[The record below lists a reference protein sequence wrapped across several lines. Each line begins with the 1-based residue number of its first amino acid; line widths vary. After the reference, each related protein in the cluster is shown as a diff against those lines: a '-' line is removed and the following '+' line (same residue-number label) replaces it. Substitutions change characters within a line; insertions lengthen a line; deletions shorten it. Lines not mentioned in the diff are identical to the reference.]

1 MAMIQKKDLHKA
13 LQRRLLKSWNKAD
26 SLTIALW
33 PFSIL
38 YRGLF
43 FLKKTSYQIGL
54 AKSYRAPV
62 PVVVVGNITV
72 GGTGKT
78 PLVVYLIELLRE
90 YGYRPGVISRGY
102 AGESSS
108 YPVSVDGDT
117 AVAICG
123 DEPAMIVQRTN
134 VPMVIGPNRRDDIEL
149 LLQNFDINVV
159 ISDDGLQ
166 HFELQRDI
174 DICLQDA
181 TSQQENTHLLPAG
194 PYREPKSKLDHFD
207 LLVHH
212 VSAGSLTDKPYSMN
226 LLPQT
231 VKALSSSNTNSF
243 DASNGVH
250 AVAGI
255 GNPQRFFDTCRQL
268 GWNIS
273 EHAFEDHYAFVASD
287 LEFSDDLPIVMTEKD
302 AVKCQE
308 FNNNCLWYLPVDVNI
323 SKEFS
328 RRFKVLLE
336 SIHQPVNK
344 T

>member
-1 MAMIQKKDLHKA
+1 MNQGLGLHQS
-13 LQRRLLKSWNKAD
+13 LQRRLLRSWIKPD
-26 SLTIALW
+26 GLTLALW
-33 PFSIL
+33 PFSLL
-38 YRGLF
+38 YRCLF
-43 FLKKTSYQIGL
+43 LVKKTSHQIGL

-102 AGESSS
+102 AGESNS
-108 YPVSVDGDT
+108 YPVSVKIDT
-117 AVAICG
+117 EVAICG

-134 VPMVIGPNRRDDIEL
+134 VPMVIGPNRRDDIEVL
-149 LLQNFDINVV
+149 LNDFDVDIV

-174 DICLQDA
+174 EICLHDA
-181 TSQQENTHLLPAG
+181 TSIRENTHLLPAG
-194 PYREPKSKLDHFD
+194 PYREPKSKLDVFD

-212 VSAGSLTDKPYSMN
+212 VNADSLTDKPYSMN
-226 LLPQT
+226 LVPQSIQA
-231 VKALSSSNTNSF
+231 VCNTNTTSF
-243 DASNGVH
+243 DASDGVH

-255 GNPQRFFDTCRQL
+255 GNPQRFFDTCHKM
-268 GWNIS
+268 GWNITQ
-273 EHAFEDHYAFVASD
+273 HAFDDHHAFVASD
-287 LEFSDDLPIVMTEKD
+287 FQFEDHLPIVMTQKD

-308 FNNNCLWYLPVDVNI
+308 FNNNSLWYLPVDVNI

-336 SIHQPVNK
+336 RIHQPVNK
-344 T
+344 I